1 MNDLKLRHNIL
12 GVGLLM
18 AMVIVSASNLDPA
31 YSTEN
36 WFLSAFLLITTVVY
50 LTVFLTRPR
59 AK

>member
-18 AMVIVSASNLDPA
+18 AMVIVSAGNLDPI

-36 WFLSAFLLITTVVY
+36 WLLSAFLLITAVVY

>member
-18 AMVIVSASNLDPA
+18 AMVIVSASNLDPV

-36 WFLSAFLLITTVVY
+36 WFLSAFLLITAVVY